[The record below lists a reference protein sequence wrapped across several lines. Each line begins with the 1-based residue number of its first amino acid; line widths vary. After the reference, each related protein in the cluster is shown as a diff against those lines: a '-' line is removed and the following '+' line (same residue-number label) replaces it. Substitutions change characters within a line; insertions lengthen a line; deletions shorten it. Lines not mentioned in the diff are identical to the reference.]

1 MSEEVLWAVVVSS
14 NLFALRRGAL
24 RRVRKGAKIAG
35 ELHGKTG
42 LAEELE
48 SEKEEI
54 RMRKAEAY
62 LVSSWGGEDQG

>member
-1 MSEEVLWAVVVSS
+1 M
-14 NLFALRRGAL
+14 
-24 RRVRKGAKIAG
+24 
-35 ELHGKTG
+35 G

>member
-14 NLFALRRGAL
+14 NLFVLRRGAL
-24 RRVRKGAKIAG
+24 RRVRKGAEIAG
-35 ELHGKTG
+35 ELHGKMG

-54 RMRKAEAY
+54 RMRKAKAY
-62 LVSSWGGEDQG
+62 LVSSLGGEDQG